1 MRPICLVMVLHE
13 LSCPTCEA
21 DIPLVGDERVG
32 QELLCLYCGA
42 PSKIRAAEEQQIE
55 LEDDY

>member
-1 MRPICLVMVLHE
+1 MVLHE